1 MLIGSVLLA
10 LGSLIPASA
19 QTTGLIGGGLT
30 ALPGQSLGPNQLR
43 NSGFETLSGSVPA
56 SWSTGAGWAMDQQV
70 KHSGSYSYRAT
81 GSFVSATQAVALK
94 QGIYKLSGW
103 IRTQGIS
110 TGTTRGVR
118 LQFDRRPALSDWK
131 QTDLI
136 GGTRDWTLFEVP
148 DIVVSTDA
156 IVTIRLENFNN
167 LTGTVWFDDLKLE
180 EQKSPDVQV
189 FMLYPNFRG
198 MLFDDQSQTMK
209 FDLTVTP
216 PGDDFAG
223 YLVRGVLKDEISGQE
238 LRSQDYAAAPNFVA
252 DLEGGSMQP
261 GRAYLVTFSLVNR
274 SNNAVVSTY
283 PAYRVSR
290 VPGSARASM
299 NVSFDAKNRV
309 LVHGVP
315 RFVLGVYD
323 SGLNYNTTDAFW
335 ENLLWSPTGE
345 RRMNGMNIN
354 FYLNY
359 WYGEAPASAMKAM
372 MDNLAKHDVMYLQ
385 TGNCFDKFPA
395 GQQFL
400 INSSDA
406 YVRDI
411 GAHPNSGGYYTVDEC
426 ISTLIPGAFAQY
438 DRLRRLDPDS
448 LTFMTNFARPDL
460 MLWRD
465 SADILSTDPYPLY
478 HIEPSGG
485 YDHSEVGDWTA
496 RTRDAVKDARPVMTV
511 LQFFK
516 FTDQGRFPTLPE
528 MRNHAWMAVVEGAR
542 GLFWWNLGVN
552 GLREVCAG
560 WCAQKTGYMNNL
572 KTVINEVAALEPVLL
587 ADDAPGALTGNSNP
601 SAIRT
606 KVKIVNGR
614 GYVFA
619 YNTKN
624 VAASATFTWNTAPGG
639 VTVNAENRTLLSAS
653 GNTFT
658 DSFGPYQAH
667 VYVLGNG
674 GTSGPGGGTQSPN
687 PGTPNAPVAPTL
699 AFVNPADGA
708 TVRDMTT
715 VTLAAAGGS
724 GGYTYV
730 LAING
735 RGVYTGTNPTFSWD
749 TTNFPDGNHTLT
761 GSVRD
766 GSGRQALALRDVI
779 VSNTTTPNS
788 PSPTGGLTVSVTQ
801 PTNGATVSGTP
812 NAIVFV
818 SGAGAGAKVYTLS
831 AGGQTLA
838 TVQTASTGPVMIPWN
853 TRSVA
858 DGSHVLTTSV
868 RDAAGKTGIRNVT
881 VTVSNG
887 PAPPPPTGGGLT
899 VSVTQPL
906 NGATVSGSHNAIV
919 FVTGAGAGSN
929 AYTLSAGGQTV
940 ATMQTAS
947 TSAVTIPWNTRS
959 VADGS
964 QALTVSVRDAAGKTG
979 SGSVTVTVR
988 NGAASPPPNSPPPP
1002 TGGGLTVSVTQP
1014 TSGATV
1020 SGTPNV
1026 IVFVSG
1032 AGAGTRAYTLSVAGQ
1047 TVATMQ
1053 TASTGPVT
1061 IPWNTRS
1068 VADGSRVLTASV
1080 RDAAGKTGS
1089 GSVTV
1094 NVRNGVA
1101 SQPIPNS
1108 PTGGGVTVWM
1118 TQPLN
1123 GVTVSGS
1130 HNAIVW
1136 VDGAGAGSKAYTLSV
1151 AGQTVATMQTAS
1163 TGPVT
1168 IPWNT
1173 RSVADGSRVLM
1184 ASVRDAAG
1192 KTGGRGVMVT
1202 VRNGAA
1208 SQPIP
1213 NSPPPTGG
1221 GLTVTVT
1228 QPANGATVS
1237 GIHQAIVWVAGAV
1250 TGSKVYTLNV
1260 GGQDVATIPTSSTG
1274 PVMIAWNTR
1283 IVADGSRVLTASV
1296 RDAAG
1301 KTGSGSVTVTV
1312 RNGTAPPP
1320 TAATGTLKV
1329 AITNPTSGATVGGTP
1344 LVNLWVDGTSGSA
1357 NTFTLA
1363 VDGATIGMLTVSQRG
1378 PVTIPWTTRSVAN
1391 GAHTLTAT
1399 VRDATGNTGR
1409 TSLTVTVRN

>member
-1 MLIGSVLLA
+1 
-10 LGSLIPASA
+10 
-19 QTTGLIGGGLT
+19 
-30 ALPGQSLGPNQLR
+30 
-43 NSGFETLSGSVPA
+43 
-56 SWSTGAGWAMDQQV
+56 
-70 KHSGSYSYRAT
+70 
-81 GSFVSATQAVALK
+81 
-94 QGIYKLSGW
+94 
-103 IRTQGIS
+103 
-110 TGTTRGVR
+110 
-118 LQFDRRPALSDWK
+118 
-131 QTDLI
+131 
-136 GGTRDWTLFEVP
+136 
-148 DIVVSTDA
+148 
-156 IVTIRLENFNN
+156 
-167 LTGTVWFDDLKLE
+167 
-180 EQKSPDVQV
+180 
-189 FMLYPNFRG
+189 
-198 MLFDDQSQTMK
+198 
-209 FDLTVTP
+209 
-216 PGDDFAG
+216 
-223 YLVRGVLKDEISGQE
+223 
-238 LRSQDYAAAPNFVA
+238 
-252 DLEGGSMQP
+252 
-261 GRAYLVTFSLVNR
+261 
-274 SNNAVVSTY
+274 
-283 PAYRVSR
+283 
-290 VPGSARASM
+290 
-299 NVSFDAKNRV
+299 
-309 LVHGVP
+309 
-315 RFVLGVYD
+315 
-323 SGLNYNTTDAFW
+323 
-335 ENLLWSPTGE
+335 
-345 RRMNGMNIN
+345 
-354 FYLNY
+354 
-359 WYGEAPASAMKAM
+359 
-372 MDNLAKHDVMYLQ
+372 
-385 TGNCFDKFPA
+385 
-395 GQQFL
+395 
-400 INSSDA
+400 
-406 YVRDI
+406 
-411 GAHPNSGGYYTVDEC
+411 
-426 ISTLIPGAFAQY
+426 
-438 DRLRRLDPDS
+438 
-448 LTFMTNFARPDL
+448 
-460 MLWRD
+460 
-465 SADILSTDPYPLY
+465 
-478 HIEPSGG
+478 
-485 YDHSEVGDWTA
+485 
-496 RTRDAVKDARPVMTV
+496 
-511 LQFFK
+511 
-516 FTDQGRFPTLPE
+516 
-528 MRNHAWMAVVEGAR
+528 
-542 GLFWWNLGVN
+542 
-552 GLREVCAG
+552 
-560 WCAQKTGYMNNL
+560 
-572 KTVINEVAALEPVLL
+572 
-587 ADDAPGALTGNSNP
+587 
-601 SAIRT
+601 
-606 KVKIVNGR
+606 
-614 GYVFA
+614 
-619 YNTKN
+619 
-624 VAASATFTWNTAPGG
+624 
-639 VTVNAENRTLLSAS
+639 
-653 GNTFT
+653 
-658 DSFGPYQAH
+658 
-667 VYVLGNG
+667 
-674 GTSGPGGGTQSPN
+674 
-687 PGTPNAPVAPTL
+687 
-699 AFVNPADGA
+699 
-708 TVRDMTT
+708 
-715 VTLAAAGGS
+715 
-724 GGYTYV
+724 
-730 LAING
+730 
-735 RGVYTGTNPTFSWD
+735 
-749 TTNFPDGNHTLT
+749 
-761 GSVRD
+761 
-766 GSGRQALALRDVI
+766 
-779 VSNTTTPNS
+779 
-788 PSPTGGLTVSVTQ
+788 
-801 PTNGATVSGTP
+801 
-812 NAIVFV
+812 
-818 SGAGAGAKVYTLS
+818 
-831 AGGQTLA
+831 
-838 TVQTASTGPVMIPWN
+838 
-853 TRSVA
+853 
-858 DGSHVLTTSV
+858 
-868 RDAAGKTGIRNVT
+868 
-881 VTVSNG
+881 
-887 PAPPPPTGGGLT
+887 
-899 VSVTQPL
+899 
-906 NGATVSGSHNAIV
+906 
-919 FVTGAGAGSN
+919 
-929 AYTLSAGGQTV
+929 
-940 ATMQTAS
+940 
-947 TSAVTIPWNTRS
+947 
-959 VADGS
+959 
-964 QALTVSVRDAAGKTG
+964 
-979 SGSVTVTVR
+979 VTVR

-1068 VADGSRVLTASV
+1068 VADGSRVLMASV

-1260 GGQDVATIPTSSTG
+1260 GGQDVATVPTSSTG

>member
-1 MLIGSVLLA
+1 M
-10 LGSLIPASA
+10 
-19 QTTGLIGGGLT
+19 
-30 ALPGQSLGPNQLR
+30 
-43 NSGFETLSGSVPA
+43 
-56 SWSTGAGWAMDQQV
+56 
-70 KHSGSYSYRAT
+70 
-81 GSFVSATQAVALK
+81 
-94 QGIYKLSGW
+94 
-103 IRTQGIS
+103 
-110 TGTTRGVR
+110 
-118 LQFDRRPALSDWK
+118 
-131 QTDLI
+131 
-136 GGTRDWTLFEVP
+136 
-148 DIVVSTDA
+148 
-156 IVTIRLENFNN
+156 
-167 LTGTVWFDDLKLE
+167 
-180 EQKSPDVQV
+180 
-189 FMLYPNFRG
+189 
-198 MLFDDQSQTMK
+198 
-209 FDLTVTP
+209 
-216 PGDDFAG
+216 
-223 YLVRGVLKDEISGQE
+223 
-238 LRSQDYAAAPNFVA
+238 
-252 DLEGGSMQP
+252 
-261 GRAYLVTFSLVNR
+261 
-274 SNNAVVSTY
+274 
-283 PAYRVSR
+283 
-290 VPGSARASM
+290 
-299 NVSFDAKNRV
+299 
-309 LVHGVP
+309 
-315 RFVLGVYD
+315 
-323 SGLNYNTTDAFW
+323 
-335 ENLLWSPTGE
+335 
-345 RRMNGMNIN
+345 
-354 FYLNY
+354 
-359 WYGEAPASAMKAM
+359 
-372 MDNLAKHDVMYLQ
+372 
-385 TGNCFDKFPA
+385 
-395 GQQFL
+395 
-400 INSSDA
+400 
-406 YVRDI
+406 
-411 GAHPNSGGYYTVDEC
+411 
-426 ISTLIPGAFAQY
+426 
-438 DRLRRLDPDS
+438 
-448 LTFMTNFARPDL
+448 
-460 MLWRD
+460 
-465 SADILSTDPYPLY
+465 
-478 HIEPSGG
+478 
-485 YDHSEVGDWTA
+485 
-496 RTRDAVKDARPVMTV
+496 
-511 LQFFK
+511 
-516 FTDQGRFPTLPE
+516 
-528 MRNHAWMAVVEGAR
+528 
-542 GLFWWNLGVN
+542 
-552 GLREVCAG
+552 
-560 WCAQKTGYMNNL
+560 
-572 KTVINEVAALEPVLL
+572 
-587 ADDAPGALTGNSNP
+587 
-601 SAIRT
+601 
-606 KVKIVNGR
+606 
-614 GYVFA
+614 
-619 YNTKN
+619 
-624 VAASATFTWNTAPGG
+624 
-639 VTVNAENRTLLSAS
+639 
-653 GNTFT
+653 
-658 DSFGPYQAH
+658 
-667 VYVLGNG
+667 
-674 GTSGPGGGTQSPN
+674 
-687 PGTPNAPVAPTL
+687 
-699 AFVNPADGA
+699 
-708 TVRDMTT
+708 
-715 VTLAAAGGS
+715 
-724 GGYTYV
+724 
-730 LAING
+730 
-735 RGVYTGTNPTFSWD
+735 
-749 TTNFPDGNHTLT
+749 
-761 GSVRD
+761 
-766 GSGRQALALRDVI
+766 
-779 VSNTTTPNS
+779 
-788 PSPTGGLTVSVTQ
+788 
-801 PTNGATVSGTP
+801 
-812 NAIVFV
+812 
-818 SGAGAGAKVYTLS
+818 
-831 AGGQTLA
+831 
-838 TVQTASTGPVMIPWN
+838 
-853 TRSVA
+853 A

-906 NGATVSGSHNAIV
+906 NGATVSGSHNVIV

-988 NGAASPPPNSPPPP
+988 NGAASPPPTSPPPP

-1014 TSGATV
+1014 TSGVTV

-1032 AGAGTRAYTLSVAGQ
+1032 AGAGAKAYTLSVAGQ

-1053 TASTGPVT
+1053 TASTSPVT

-1101 SQPIPNS
+1101 SLPIPNS

-1136 VDGAGAGSKAYTLSV
+1136 VNGAGAGSKAYTLSV

-1228 QPANGATVS
+1228 QPANGVTVS

-1283 IVADGSRVLTASV
+1283 FVADGSRVLTASV

-1363 VDGATIGMLTVSQRG
+1363 VDGATIGMLDRLAARSGHHSVDDAFGRQRRAHVDG
-1378 PVTIPWTTRSVAN
+1378 HGARRNRQHWTHQLHRHREELRWVP
-1391 GAHTLTAT
+1391 
-1399 VRDATGNTGR
+1399 
-1409 TSLTVTVRN
+1409 